1 MSEKKQS
8 NKVTQ
13 TNTKQTKNQPK
24 TYTQSSY
31 RVITKTDTILY
42 NPKVVVTRKR
52 IISA

>member
-8 NKVTQ
+8 KVTQ
-13 TNTKQTKNQPK
+13 NNSKQTQTQPK